1 MGVKSEH
8 KAGTGLYV
16 HQWGLAG
23 TSLMT
28 AVQLQAYNLYFQ
40 LTTTCWF
47 DKVGASVYL
56 LLLKR

>member
-23 TSLMT
+23 ISLMT
-28 AVQLQAYNLYFQ
+28 AVQLQAYNLYFSINDHV
-40 LTTTCWF
+40 L
-47 DKVGASVYL
+47 V
-56 LLLKR
+56 